1 MDLEDKRKFNIKLY
15 PIYKMFSWDLLF
27 YYAISFLFLTEVK
40 GFSSSD
46 VVLLDVSVYT
56 LFKSLSQLPSTI
68 ITDKLGKRMS
78 LIVRKHIYMFFDII
92 YNTMP

>member
-1 MDLEDKRKFNIKLY
+1 MNIEDKRKFNIRLY

-56 LFKSLSQLPSTI
+56 LFKCFSQLPSTI

-78 LIVRKHIYMFFDII
+78 LIVRKHFYKFFNIV
-92 YNTMP
+92 YTAM

>member
-1 MDLEDKRKFNIKLY
+1 MNLEDKRKFNIKLY

-40 GFSSSD
+40 GFSGSD
-46 VVLLDVSVYT
+46 VVLLDVSMYT
-56 LFKSLSQLPSTI
+56 LFKCISQLPSTI

-78 LIVRKHIYMFFDII
+78 LIVRQHFYMLFHIVYI
-92 YNTMP
+92 TMY